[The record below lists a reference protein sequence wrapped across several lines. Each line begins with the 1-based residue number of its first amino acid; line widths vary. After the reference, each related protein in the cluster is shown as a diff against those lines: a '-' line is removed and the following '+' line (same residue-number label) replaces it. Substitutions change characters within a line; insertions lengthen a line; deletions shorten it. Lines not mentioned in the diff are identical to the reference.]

1 NKLLE
6 EAFAAAAKEKSACPS
21 KDAGGDV
28 NFFARNG
35 MMVEPFAKAAFA
47 LKPYQMT
54 EIVKTQ
60 YGYHLILVTDRKPG
74 TATKFESVS
83 EEIKEV
89 YGMLLLSWLIALPE
103 YALQVPANRMG
114 MSGYGFSTAQ
124 LKIFAEAFS
133 LVAFVVFN
141 YLYFQVKPNWQTL
154 AAFGLIFAAVVLIVD
169 SRHG

>member
-1 NKLLE
+1 MWTIILLML
-6 EAFAAAAKEKSACPS
+6 STS
-21 KDAGGDV
+21 V
-28 NFFARNG
+28 
-35 MMVEPFAKAAFA
+35 
-47 LKPYQMT
+47 MT
-54 EIVKTQ
+54 VAW
-60 YGYHLILVTDRKPG
+60 YGHLRWQQSPLWCAI
-74 TATKFESVS
+74 
-83 EEIKEV
+83 
-89 YGMLLLSWLIALPE
+89 LLSWLIALPE